1 MNIPTPRSAYAVH
14 TDPGDGRTITES
26 FGTPEERLRSLRL
39 RAQAYFPGRAV
50 PRALGV
56 TDEAE
61 YLAQLLGFFLM
72 INNGRVTLSGP
83 DRARTSIHPEE

>member
-1 MNIPTPRSAYAVH
+1 MNIPTPRTAYAVH
-14 TDPGDGRTITES
+14 TDPGDGQTVTES
-26 FGTPEERLRSLRL
+26 FVTPEERLHRLRQ
-39 RAQAYFPGRAV
+39 RAQAYFPGRPV

-83 DRARTSIHPEE
+83 TGSSTKSES